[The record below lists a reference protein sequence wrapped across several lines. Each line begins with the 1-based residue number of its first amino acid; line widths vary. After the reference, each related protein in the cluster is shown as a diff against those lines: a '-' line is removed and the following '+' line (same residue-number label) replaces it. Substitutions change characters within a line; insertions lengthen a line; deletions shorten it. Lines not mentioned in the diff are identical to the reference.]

1 MANPRNYMFSV
12 PNLPR
17 PIYDRL
23 KAIALDLDFTHQ
35 QMVILGVLAM
45 RKLSSVDQ
53 PALDAL
59 IKQVSGMYALDLDG
73 DSPG

>member
-1 MANPRNYMFSV
+1 MANTRNYMFSV

-23 KAIALDLDFTHQ
+23 KAAATEWGFTHQ
-35 QMVILGVLAM
+35 QMVILGILAM
-45 RKLSSVDQ
+45 RKLSSIDR

-59 IKQVSGMYALDLDG
+59 IKQVSGMYALDLDN
-73 DSPG
+73 DSTG

>member
-1 MANPRNYMFSV
+1 MNYMFSV

-23 KAIALDLDFTHQ
+23 KAIAADLDFTHQ

-45 RKLSSVDQ
+45 RKLSSIDQ

-59 IKQVSGMYALDLDG
+59 IKQVSGMYALDLNDDPLG
-73 DSPG
+73 